1 MNDEYEIRRIKMV
14 EDDIYSRGIK
24 EVSILN
30 AMKSILRHEF
40 VPEKNKSVA
49 YSDRPLPIGYGQTI
63 SQPYI
68 AALMVSMLKV
78 EKTDKILEIGAG
90 SGYLAAILSLLCNQ
104 VYAVEIIPEL
114 VEIAKKTLEKIDIH
128 NVTVINGDGNYGWQ
142 EQAPYDGIIVSAAS
156 TTIPPILFEQ
166 LVEGGRLIAPVGD
179 PGFQILELW
188 YKKDD
193 CDTKETGIP
202 VSFVPLVSKKN
213 NDVPQNTD

>member
-1 MNDEYEIRRIKMV
+1 MNDEYETRRIKMV
-14 EDDIYSRGIK
+14 EDDIYSRGIR
-24 EVSILN
+24 EDSILN
-30 AMKSILRHEF
+30 AMKSIVRHEF
-40 VPEKNKSVA
+40 VPEKYKDAA

-114 VEIAKKTLEKIDIH
+114 VEIAKKTLEKINIH

-188 YKKDD
+188 YKKDESY
-193 CDTKETGIP
+193 TKETGIP

>member
-14 EDDIYSRGIK
+14 EDDIHSRGIK

-30 AMKSILRHEF
+30 TMKSILRHEF

-114 VEIAKKTLEKIDIH
+114 VKIAKKTLEKIDIH

-166 LVEGGRLIAPVGD
+166 VVEGGRLIAPVGD

-188 YKKDD
+188 YKKDESY
-193 CDTKETGIP
+193 TKETGIP
-202 VSFVPLVSKKN
+202 VSFISQSSFLYQSSN
-213 NDVPQNTD
+213 I